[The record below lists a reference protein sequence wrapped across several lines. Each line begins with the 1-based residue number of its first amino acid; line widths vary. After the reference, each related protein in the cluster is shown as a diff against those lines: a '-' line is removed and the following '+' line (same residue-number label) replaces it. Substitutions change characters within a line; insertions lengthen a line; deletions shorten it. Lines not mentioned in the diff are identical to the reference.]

1 MRYGKSQYWQT
12 PQERDRE
19 AFRDE
24 IEKEQRQNETGVRK
38 GVRVLNDGTIEHYIE
53 RV

>member
-12 PQERDRE
+12 AQERDRE
-19 AFRDE
+19 RFRDE
-24 IEKEQRQNETGVRK
+24 IEAEMRQNESGVRK
-38 GVRVLNDGTIEHYIE
+38 GVRVLADGTIEHYIE